1 MKLKENT
8 LQPLK
13 NQDCKMSQ
21 TFVERI
27 YTGTDCTTIEKLSM
41 RDNRLWA
48 HVYMKY

>member
-1 MKLKENT
+1 MKLKENGKT

-27 YTGTDCTTIEKLSM
+27 YSGTDCTSVEKLSM
-41 RDNRLWA
+41 RDNRL
-48 HVYMKY
+48 